1 MSRRIFRIAPLAC
14 LLGLLPLGARAHDM
28 TITQVVASFDRPGML
43 SVKIDLDLTKLLGS
57 PEAYFALSA
66 ASPLAQ
72 SPTIQKLLPA
82 IFEGLQLHIG
92 EPQLQLILQSFT
104 VPRLSAADFDDP
116 AVDKFTTLNFI
127 AVLPASRDPL
137 YLAVPDDAQVAYPVA
152 FTVQIPAAQ
161 ISETT
166 FMEEGTNDSD
176 PFVWADSAPR
186 AGSAQAESP
195 APAAG
200 RRPGPARP
208 PPRPPVRRSPPR
220 PTRRNSMWSGCRG
233 TGSCRCT

>member
-1 MSRRIFRIAPLAC
+1 MFRRIFRIAPLAC
-14 LLGLLPLGARAHDM
+14 LVGLLPLGARAHDM

-43 SVKIDLDLTKLLGS
+43 AVKIDLDLTKLLGS

-66 ASPLAQ
+66 ASPQAQ
-72 SPTIQKLLPA
+72 SPTIEKLLPA

-92 EPQLQLILQSFT
+92 EPQLKLILQSFT

-152 FTVQIPAAQ
+152 FTVQIPAAADL
-161 ISETT
+161 
-166 FMEEGTNDSD
+166 GNDVHGGRHERQRSVRLGGLR
-176 PFVWADSAPR
+176 PPGRLRPGARPRRRPLSA
-186 AGSAQAESP
+186 ASP
-195 APAAG
+195 APGG
-200 RRPGPARP
+200 RPAHGRP
-208 PPRPPVRRSPPR
+208 PANPAS
-220 PTRRNSMWSGCRG
+220 SMWSRCRG
-233 TGSCRCT
+233 IASCRCT